1 LSMWNVPVMRPKLQ
15 TDDRVPKYLRRIDE
29 SRFYSNFGPLACAL
43 EERLAAH
50 YGVAAPCVT
59 TVANATQGLTL
70 ALTAQ
75 AAKPGTLC
83 AMPAWTFVASAH
95 AAVNAGLIPYF
106 VDVDA
111 ETWAVDPEG
120 LAEHLAQ
127 APAPVGA
134 VMPVAPFG
142 QPINPAAW
150 DAFRA
155 NTRLPVVIDAAAGFD
170 ALVPGAIPAVVSLH
184 ATKVLGTGEG
194 GFLVCTDP
202 ALVRRVR
209 LASNFGID
217 PNRQAIV
224 PATNAKMSEY
234 HAAVGHAA
242 LDEWGDTRREWMAVA
257 SAYRKSVGASNL
269 VRFQEGFG
277 EAWVSSTCVLQMADG
292 AAYRVEKALAGAGI
306 ETRRWWSKGTH
317 AHPTMAQFP
326 RTPLPVTNILADTT
340 LAIPFHRDLAIDQ
353 IGQISEIMLAVE

>member
-1 LSMWNVPVMRPKLQ
+1 MWTVPVMRPKLP
-15 TDDRVPKYLRRIDE
+15 TAERVMKYLRRIDE

-50 YGVAAPCVT
+50 YGVAPDNVT

-70 ALTAQ
+70 ALIAQ
-75 AAKPGTLC
+75 GVTPGTLC

-95 AAVNAGLIPYF
+95 AAVNAGLTPFF
-106 VDVDA
+106 VDVSV
-111 ETWAVDPEG
+111 ETWALDPEA

-142 QPINPAAW
+142 HPINPAAW

-155 NTRLPVVIDAAAGFD
+155 STRLPVVIDSAAGFD
-170 ALVPGAIPAVVSLH
+170 ASVPGGIPAVVSLH

-202 ALVRRVR
+202 VLVRRVR
-209 LASNFGID
+209 MASNFGID

-242 LDEWGDTRREWMAVA
+242 LDEWGDARREWIAVA
-257 SAYRKSVGASNL
+257 RAYRDAISGSNR
-269 VRFQEGFG
+269 VRLQNGFG
-277 EAWVSSTCVLQMADG
+277 ESWISSTCVLRLENGVALRIEQKL
-292 AAYRVEKALAGAGI
+292 AAAGV
-306 ETRRWWSKGTH
+306 ETRRWWGKGAH
-317 AHPTMAQFP
+317 AHPATARFP
-326 RTPLPVTNILADTT
+326 RAALHATET
-340 LAIPFHRDLAIDQ
+340 LAEATLSVPFHRDLSFRE
-353 IGQISEIMLAVE
+353 IGRIGEILLAAA

>member
-1 LSMWNVPVMRPKLQ
+1 MWNVPVMRPKLP
-15 TDDRVPKYLRRIDE
+15 TADGVLKYLRRIDE

-50 YGVAAPCVT
+50 YGVAVGCLT

-95 AAVNAGLIPYF
+95 AAVNAGLVPYF

-111 ETWAVDPEG
+111 ETWALDPEG

-142 QPINPAAW
+142 CPINPAAW
-150 DAFRA
+150 DGFRA
-155 NTRLPVVIDAAAGFD
+155 STTLPVVIDAAAGFD
-170 ALVPGAIPAVVSLH
+170 ALVPGDIPAVVSLH

-202 ALVRRVR
+202 VLVRRVR
-209 LASNFGID
+209 IASNFGID
-217 PNRQAIV
+217 PNRQSIV

-242 LDEWGDTRREWMAVA
+242 LDEWGDTRREWIAVA
-257 SAYRKSVGASNL
+257 SAYRNALNGSNRL
-269 VRFQEGFG
+269 HFQNGFG
-277 EAWVSSTCVLQMADG
+277 ESWISSTCVLRVENG
-292 AAYRVEKALAGAGI
+292 AAPRIEKTLADAGV
-306 ETRRWWSKGTH
+306 ETRRWWGKGAH
-317 AHPTMAQFP
+317 AHPATARFP
-326 RTPLPVTNILADTT
+326 RAGLLTTELLAEAT
-340 LAIPFHRDLAIDQ
+340 LAVPFHRDLPSRAIER
-353 IGQISEIMLAVE
+353 IGEMLLAAA